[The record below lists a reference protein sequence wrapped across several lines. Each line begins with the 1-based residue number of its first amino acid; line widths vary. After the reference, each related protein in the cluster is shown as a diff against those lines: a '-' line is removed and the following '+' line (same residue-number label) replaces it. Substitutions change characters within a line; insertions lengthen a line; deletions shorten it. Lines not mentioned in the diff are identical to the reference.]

1 MRTLDTY
8 LSDLIESKKFCAAV
22 TKRKFDHEMFRFE
35 HLSKDEQGEL
45 LALAIKEDPYTRI
58 DLLTCLQR
66 LLNNALE
73 KKEAVWNIQ

>member
-1 MRTLDTY
+1 MRNLDTY
-8 LSDLIESKKFCAAV
+8 LSDLIESKRFCAAV
-22 TKRKFDHEMFRFE
+22 TKREFDHRMCRFE